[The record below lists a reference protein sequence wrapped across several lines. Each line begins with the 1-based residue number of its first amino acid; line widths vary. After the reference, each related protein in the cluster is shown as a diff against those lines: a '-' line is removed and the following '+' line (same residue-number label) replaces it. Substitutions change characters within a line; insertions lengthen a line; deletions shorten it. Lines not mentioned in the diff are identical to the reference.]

1 MSEGTRDG
9 FEELKAPSRK
19 NPAREAMGALPGK
32 GPGLAGGREEDC
44 SKQNSFLSTKRM
56 SEHSQR
62 DEPFEGFVPIIKRVA
77 EPEQAPECGLH
88 QHKRLKYFDISSPH
102 LRLCSK
108 CVLELV
114 VDRNFNSSMTKEG
127 TGL

>member
-1 MSEGTRDG
+1 MRDG
-9 FEELKAPSRK
+9 FEGLRVQARK
-19 NPAREAMGALPGK
+19 LSARELAGALPAK
-32 GPGLAGGREEDC
+32 PQGLAAGREEDC

-62 DEPFEGFVPIIKRVA
+62 DEPFEGFVPIIKRAA
-77 EPEQAPECGLH
+77 EDEQAPECALH
-88 QHKRLKYFDISSPH
+88 PHKRQKYFDISAPQ

-127 TGL
+127 SLL

>member
-1 MSEGTRDG
+1 MSEAMRDASD
-9 FEELKAPSRK
+9 EPRQPRRHSV
-19 NPAREAMGALPGK
+19 REVAGALPAK
-32 GPGLAGGREEDC
+32 QVGLSVGREEDC

-62 DEPFEGFVPIIKRVA
+62 EEPFEGFVPIIKRVS
-77 EPEQAPECGLH
+77 EEELAPECALH
-88 QHKRLKYFDISSPH
+88 QHKRLKYFDISAPQ

-127 TGL
+127 SPL